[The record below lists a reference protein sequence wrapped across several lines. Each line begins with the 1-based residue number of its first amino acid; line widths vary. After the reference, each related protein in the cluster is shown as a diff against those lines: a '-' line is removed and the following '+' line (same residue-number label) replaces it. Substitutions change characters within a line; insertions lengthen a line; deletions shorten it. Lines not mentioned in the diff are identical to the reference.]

1 MRRVGKGIGEEVSRE
16 SGVVVVVAYLCGRTL
31 VWSHTCQ
38 QDFVP
43 LQEVG
48 NNVSRSL
55 VCALI
60 RSPLCVF
67 LLLVSLFFPRFPL
80 IPQPFHRHGTTRRI
94 AASECFAGKC
104 PGRFRQASLG
114 LS

>member
-1 MRRVGKGIGEEVSRE
+1 MCRVGKGIGEEVR
-16 SGVVVVVAYLCGRTL
+16 VVRWWLVVVAHL
-31 VWSHTCQ
+31 SI
-38 QDFVP
+38 DFFVS

-48 NNVSRSL
+48 NIVGRSL

-60 RSPLCVF
+60 RSPLRFFV
-67 LLLVSLFFPRFPL
+67 LLVSLFFPRVFL
-80 IPQPFHRHGTTRRI
+80 VPQPWYRHRTTRRI
-94 AASECFAGKC
+94 VASECFAGKR

>member
-16 SGVVVVVAYLCGRTL
+16 SGVVVVVAHLCGCIL
-31 VWSHTCQ
+31 VNK
-38 QDFVP
+38 P
-43 LQEVG
+43 LCPCRRC
-48 NNVSRSL
+48 VSRSL

-67 LLLVSLFFPRFPL
+67 LLLVSLFFPHFPL